1 MVGNAWFTSDH
12 PHPEGMRRDVLAVIW
27 GQELRY
33 RLRDESLAWRQARS
47 LPHTLLRQLRDARP
61 RDTDMTAAAR

>member
-61 RDTDMTAAAR
+61 RDTAMTAAAR